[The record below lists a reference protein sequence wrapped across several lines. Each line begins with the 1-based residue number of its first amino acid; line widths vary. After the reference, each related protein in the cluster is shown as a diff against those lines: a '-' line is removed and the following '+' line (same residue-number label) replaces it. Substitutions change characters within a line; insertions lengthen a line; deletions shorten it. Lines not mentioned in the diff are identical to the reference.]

1 MKRLALLSTLLAVSL
16 ALLPASA
23 QAGEK
28 ALMHCF
34 AFTEIEG
41 ASAAEWKAF
50 MDATNELPDK
60 IEGLERVW
68 VGKLR
73 RPLRQYGRNKDEPML
88 RQWGVCMEMKDEAA
102 LQVYADHEAHTAW
115 VELYAKVRVP
125 GTTTFDILGQ

>member
-1 MKRLALLSTLLAVSL
+1 MALAPSS
-16 ALLPASA
+16 AS
-23 QAGEK
+23 AGEK

-34 AFTEIEG
+34 AFTVIDG
-41 ASAAEWKAF
+41 ATAAEWKAF
-50 MDATNELPDK
+50 TDATDELPGK

-68 VGKLR
+68 YGKLR
-73 RPLRQYGRNKDEPML
+73 RPLRQFGRNRDEPSL

-115 VELYAKVRVP
+115 VSVYEKVRVP